1 MSQDL
6 YSWALG
12 SAYRQYRLN
21 DPSGLARDPMIDEK
35 MDRDPKFAAAS
46 RYRRHLIAG
55 RAWTIEPATDSPSDR
70 LLAKVLTALAQKCD
84 NLVEARFHLANAVVR
99 GSAWGFL
106 KGRIENVQ
114 IEGVPDSAWWV
125 VGHVQNVDRRR
136 LHFRPQKGPD
146 GTPERIRLVWWSWKR
161 RRWELV
167 DPSWFACN
175 VYDDTEANLG
185 YGLGLRDALYFLMWF
200 KEQLL
205 ADGLKAVKRWSRG
218 IMTVGVD
225 GLRASAGDNRKR
237 VTDWEKATAESRER
251 DALIYD
257 KTDEFDIKFPSGEG
271 ARLVLEFVRYADE
284 GIEELLVGSHLATSA
299 TGGGS
304 YSLGKVHQQTTET
317 LVSFDRELLDSG
329 AMTRDFLGEP
339 EAVQLREPEAP
350 RHRAR
355 ERPVHHGRGGR
366 ERPDEGHAGHR
377 LGAREGHQAQEE
389 GRPRPHRVPASRR
402 PRTRCTRP
410 RRARPAALGALRAA
424 TPWRTAARRR
434 RPGGPARER
443 PRHPVRT
450 PRPRGPRAAGAGAR
464 RGHAGGGLH
473 PVRRAAVR
481 HPMGLTDARAYRT
494 VWDESKHP
502 RGQPG
507 NAGQFGSGGGGA
519 EPPAWNPE
527 VLDDDALDAA
537 RTPALRR
544 PPTARSRT
552 RSRASS
558 GTTWRTGASR
568 GPASTGTRS
577 PKRPS
582 TERPS

>member
-1 MSQDL
+1 MSDPLFLTPTVSQDL

-21 DPSGLARDPMIDEK
+21 DPSYALARDPMIDEK

-55 RAWTIEPATDSPSDR
+55 RAWTIEPASDSPADR
-70 LLAKVLTALAQKCD
+70 LLAKVLTALTQRCD

-136 LHFRPQKGPD
+136 LHFRPQRGED

-161 RRWELV
+161 RQWELV

-175 VYDDTEANLG
+175 VYDDTETNLG

-257 KTDEFDIKFPSGEG
+257 KTDEFDLKFPTGEG

-304 YSLGKVHQQTTET
+304 YALGKVHQQTTET

-329 AMTRDFLGEP
+329 AMTRDFLGSLKRFNC
-339 EAVQLREPEAP
+339 ANLRRLGIERANCKFTTAEEDENDPGKAMTVVAQALEKGIALRKKDVHERIGFPQPTAEDEVYEAP
-350 RHRAR
+350 QGA
-355 ERPVHHGRGGR
+355 PGAPGQPGADGDPGADGG
-366 ERPDEGHAGHR
+366 P
-377 LGAREGHQAQEE
+377 
-389 GRPRPHRVPASRR
+389 
-402 PRTRCTRP
+402 
-410 RRARPAALGALRAA
+410 PAAPPDDVLDTLFGA
-424 TPWRTAARRR
+424 
-434 RPGGPARER
+434 
-443 PRHPVRT
+443 PVRAGKA
-450 PRPRGPRAAGAGAR
+450 PPAPEPVAAGAPREASRAR
-464 RGHAGGGLH
+464 F
-473 PVRRAAVR
+473 V
-481 HPMGLTDARAYRT
+481 
-494 VWDESKHP
+494 
-502 RGQPG
+502 GQPTDV
-507 NAGQFGSGGGGA
+507 Q
-519 EPPAWNPE
+519 W
-527 VLDDDALDAA
+527 D
-537 RTPALRR
+537 
-544 PPTARSRT
+544 
-552 RSRASS
+552 
-558 GTTWRTGASR
+558 
-568 GPASTGTRS
+568 
-577 PKRPS
+577 
-582 TERPS
+582 